1 VSDASVRPRRSP
13 ASGTACDLLLER
25 SMGGHSTTGKHRPK
39 RGDFRLTAKQRYAQ
53 SKKWEDAKAASDL
66 RVVKIKKS
74 QRKERVVDAS
84 AMRLKKP
91 KLTPVQKK
99 VKALEKKLVDIG
111 KLRERKEAGE
121 ELDENQLTKLA
132 SEEDVKE
139 DLAACKLHPGAIPK
153 SVSTARCRFVH
164 EQADSLLLGTRIW
177 RGQGPK
183 RCRQGARSAVS
194 RAGCVCPPLLCR
206 WDDHCIKSKHDLF
219 VQAYVA
225 GNCAAPARA
234 PH

>member
-1 VSDASVRPRRSP
+1 
-13 ASGTACDLLLER
+13 
-25 SMGGHSTTGKHRPK
+25 MGGHSTTGKHRPK

-53 SKKWEDAKAASDL
+53 SKKWEDAKAAADL

-139 DLAACKLHPGAIPK
+139 DLAACKLRPCASSQRVLGP
-153 SVSTARCRFVH
+153 RCSFVP
-164 EQADSLLLGTRIW
+164 EQTDSLQVGMRHRVRSDADRARIAV
-177 RGQGPK
+177 RFGPLVSIR
-183 RCRQGARSAVS
+183 RC
-194 RAGCVCPPLLCR
+194 
-206 WDDHCIKSKHDLF
+206 I
-219 VQAYVA
+219 VA
-225 GNCAAPARA
+225 GKITASNQSTIISYK
-234 PH
+234 HM